1 TSVRARRQRD
11 SLAIR
16 AAARVQTDDALK
28 RHVEQI
34 SVRPLGTDRVEHAI
48 GELHHLLLGI
58 REHRNVRVT
67 HRAAN
72 RHPLAIDPAPSVEAR
87 LTLRVKLGESDPA
100 AKLSLSR
107 ALAPRKPHTTVTT
120 APLKLVTLRIDL
132 VSLPN
137 RRALLVIQ
145 HSRLTLEGARAK
157 HRPLLDQVADRAA
170 KRRPGFAVDQVVV
183 GNDEGRH
190 SALSV
195 ARGSP
200 FGLDASARRVS
211 RFSPLAFASSAR
223 S

>member
-1 TSVRARRQRD
+1 RPGIVEWALRKVRLHRLVGRELGRQSEAVRLVIEVHRRARTITSVRARRQRD

-145 HSRLTLEGARAK
+145 HSRLTLEG
-157 HRPLLDQVADRAA
+157 
-170 KRRPGFAVDQVVV
+170 
-183 GNDEGRH
+183 
-190 SALSV
+190 
-195 ARGSP
+195 
-200 FGLDASARRVS
+200 
-211 RFSPLAFASSAR
+211 
-223 S
+223 